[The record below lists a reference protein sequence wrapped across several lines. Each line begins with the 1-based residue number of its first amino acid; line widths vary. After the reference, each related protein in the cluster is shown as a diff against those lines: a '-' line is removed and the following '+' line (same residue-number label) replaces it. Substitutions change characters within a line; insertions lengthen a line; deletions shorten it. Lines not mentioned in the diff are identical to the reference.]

1 MTIKEIVEKA
11 EAGKYCI
18 EIPKELWGNIYE
30 AVDILNAKGYR
41 VSVDWDILWVR

>member
-18 EIPKELWGNIYE
+18 EIPEELWGNIYE
-30 AVDILNAKGYR
+30 AVNTLNAKGCR
-41 VSVDWDILWVR
+41 TSVDWDIL